1 MTETIMFNFDPEL
14 QRTWSRALQASR
26 QEFPGQT
33 TGWYDHLNETYGIT
47 LVMMDMGIAG
57 VRIIDPD
64 KAVLFKL
71 RWL

>member
-1 MTETIMFNFDPEL
+1 MTETIMFNFDPER
-14 QRTWSRALQASR
+14 QRTWSRALQASMA
-26 QEFPGQT
+26 ECPGQT
-33 TGWYDHLNETYGIT
+33 TTWKDYLRETYGIT